1 MRTIRHILT
10 CVDLSPGVPDLVAV
24 SSRLAARLGA
34 SMTLFHA
41 EPSPPDGADDSAGW
55 SQFAE
60 HYKAARDE
68 AAAELG
74 ATVRRA
80 GVSFDFLSL
89 VDSPRRA
96 ILEAA
101 GLKQTDLIVLGSGVE
116 AEERGVGSTVSR
128 VLRLAE
134 VPVLVLPTRTGRAD
148 SWRFSRVLAPV
159 DFQETSVAGLAKVKQ
174 LTDAL
179 DSAVDLATVVQWPRR
194 TGLLAQQ
201 DDAASMPEVIAN
213 IVEGARAALGAHAVV
228 AGLPEAGVHVIGGDR
243 PADAIAQLASEIG
256 ADLIVLPSL
265 GKGSIARVLLGSTTE
280 RLVGVSSAPVL
291 VIPRKALTSG

>member
-24 SSRLAARLGA
+24 TSRLAARLGA

-41 EPSPPDGADDSAGW
+41 EPSPPEGAGESAGW
-55 SQFAE
+55 TQFAE
-60 HYKAARDE
+60 HYKAARDQ

-89 VDSPRRA
+89 VGSPRRA

-128 VLRLAE
+128 VLRLGD
-134 VPVLVLPTRTGRAD
+134 VPVLVLPLRTGRAE
-148 SWRFSRVLAPV
+148 SWTFSRILAPT
-159 DFQETSVAGLAKVKQ
+159 DFQETSVAGLAKVKE
-174 LTDAL
+174 LADL
-179 DSAVDLATVVQWPRR
+179 LGSAVDLATVVHWPRR

-201 DDAASMPEVIAN
+201 DDAASMPEVITS
-213 IVEGARAALGAHAVV
+213 IVEGARAALGEHATE
-228 AGLPEAGVHVIGGDR
+228 AGLPDAGIHVVGGER
-243 PADAIAQLASEIG
+243 PADAIAALAREIG
-256 ADLIVLPSL
+256 SDLIVLPSL

-280 RLVGVSSAPVL
+280 RLVGVSEAPVL
-291 VIPRKALTSG
+291 VIPRKALASS